1 MITVKEYADSRNKS
15 VQAVYKQLHREKNIT
30 RLEGHLLK
38 QNRMTYLDEEAIKI
52 LDESQNVS
60 IVLNVRDNEI
70 NSGDE
75 LSEYKNRVESLIES
89 NNQLRDQQD
98 FLKNKIINLQDELKV
113 KTEQMTSLLLENKE
127 KTLLLEQK
135 KDQAEEINQL
145 KEQLDQEKKEQ
156 LNEIEKLK
164 NELEKE
170 KNKGFFARLFGK

>member
-1 MITVKEYADSRNKS
+1 MITVKEYADRRNKS
-15 VQAVYKQLHREKNIT
+15 VQAVYKQLRREKNKH
-30 RLEGHLLK
+30 RLEGHLIK

-52 LDESQNVS
+52 LDEGQNVS
-60 IVLNVRDNEI
+60 IILVDQETKNEEK
-70 NSGDE
+70 DE
-75 LSEYKNRVESLIES
+75 LSEYKDRVANLIET

-98 FLKNKIINLQDELKV
+98 LLKNKIINLQDELKV

-135 KDQAEEINQL
+135 KDQTEEIYQL
-145 KEQLDQEKKEQ
+145 KEKLDQEKKDH

>member
-15 VQAVYKQLHREKNIT
+15 VQAVYKQLHREKNRT

-52 LDESQNVS
+52 LDESQ

-70 NSGDE
+70 NSRDE

-113 KTEQMTSLLLENKE
+113 KTEQMASLLLENNE
-127 KTLLLEQK
+127 KTFLLEQK
-135 KDQAEEINQL
+135 KDYA
-145 KEQLDQEKKEQ
+145 EQLDREKKEQ

>member
-1 MITVKEYADSRNKS
+1 
-15 VQAVYKQLHREKNIT
+15 
-30 RLEGHLLK
+30 
-38 QNRMTYLDEEAIKI
+38 MTYLDEEAIKI

-70 NSGDE
+70 NSRDE

-113 KTEQMTSLLLENKE
+113 KTEQMTSLLLENNE
-127 KTLLLEQK
+127 KTFLLEQK
-135 KDQAEEINQL
+135 KDYA
-145 KEQLDQEKKEQ
+145 EQLDREKKEQ

>member
-1 MITVKEYADSRNKS
+1 
-15 VQAVYKQLHREKNIT
+15 
-30 RLEGHLLK
+30 
-38 QNRMTYLDEEAIKI
+38 MTYLDEEAIKI

-70 NSGDE
+70 NSRDE

-156 LNEIEKLK
+156 LNEIEMLK

>member
-15 VQAVYKQLHREKNIT
+15 VQAVYKQLRREKNKR
-30 RLEGHLLK
+30 RLEGHLIK

-52 LDESQNVS
+52 LDEGQNVS
-60 IVLNVRDNEI
+60 IILVDQETKNEEK
-70 NSGDE
+70 DE
-75 LSEYKNRVESLIES
+75 LSEYKDRVANLIET

-113 KTEQMTSLLLENKE
+113 KTEQMTSLLLENNE
-127 KTLLLEQK
+127 KTFLLEQK
-135 KDQAEEINQL
+135 KDHA
-145 KEQLDQEKKEQ
+145 EQLDREKKEQ

>member
-1 MITVKEYADSRNKS
+1 MQIVEINLYRQYINN
-15 VQAVYKQLHREKNIT
+15 YIEKKNRT

-70 NSGDE
+70 NSRDE

-113 KTEQMTSLLLENKE
+113 KTEQMTSLLLENNE
-127 KTLLLEQK
+127 KTFLLEQK
-135 KDQAEEINQL
+135 KDYA
-145 KEQLDQEKKEQ
+145 EQLDREKKSS
-156 LNEIEKLK
+156 
-164 NELEKE
+164 
-170 KNKGFFARLFGK
+170 

>member
-1 MITVKEYADSRNKS
+1 M
-15 VQAVYKQLHREKNIT
+15 
-30 RLEGHLLK
+30 EGHLLK

-70 NSGDE
+70 NSRDE

-156 LNEIEKLK
+156 LNEIEMLK

>member
-15 VQAVYKQLHREKNIT
+15 VQAVYKQLHREKNRT

-60 IVLNVRDNEI
+60 IVLNVR
-70 NSGDE
+70 DE

-113 KTEQMTSLLLENKE
+113 KTEQMTSLLLENNE
-127 KTLLLEQK
+127 KTFLLEQK
-135 KDQAEEINQL
+135 KDHA
-145 KEQLDQEKKEQ
+145 EQLDREKKEQ

>member
-15 VQAVYKQLHREKNIT
+15 VQAVYKQLRREKNKR
-30 RLEGHLLK
+30 RLEGHLIK

-52 LDESQNVS
+52 LDEGQNVS
-60 IVLNVRDNEI
+60 IILVDQETKNEEK
-70 NSGDE
+70 DE
-75 LSEYKNRVESLIES
+75 LSEYKDRVANLIET

-98 FLKNKIINLQDELKV
+98 LLKNKIINLQDELKV
-113 KTEQMTSLLLENKE
+113 KTEQMTSLLLENNE
-127 KTLLLEQK
+127 KTFLLEQK
-135 KDQAEEINQL
+135 KDYA
-145 KEQLDQEKKEQ
+145 EQLDREKKEQ

>member
-15 VQAVYKQLHREKNIT
+15 VQAVYKQLHREKNRT

-70 NSGDE
+70 NSRDE

-113 KTEQMTSLLLENKE
+113 KTEQMTSLLLENNE
-127 KTLLLEQK
+127 KTILLKQK
-135 KDQAEEINQL
+135 KDHAEQL
-145 KEQLDQEKKEQ
+145 KREKKEQ
-156 LNEIEKLK
+156 LNEIEMLK

>member
-15 VQAVYKQLHREKNIT
+15 VQAVYKQLHREKNRT

-70 NSGDE
+70 NSRDE

-89 NNQLRDQQD
+89 NNQLR
-98 FLKNKIINLQDELKV
+98 V
-113 KTEQMTSLLLENKE
+113 KTEQMTSLLLENNE
-127 KTLLLEQK
+127 KTFLLEQK
-135 KDQAEEINQL
+135 KDHA
-145 KEQLDQEKKEQ
+145 EQLDREKKEQ

>member
-1 MITVKEYADSRNKS
+1 MITVKEYADRRNKS
-15 VQAVYKQLHREKNIT
+15 VQAVYKQLRREKNKR
-30 RLEGHLLK
+30 RLEGHLIK

-70 NSGDE
+70 NSRDE

-127 KTLLLEQK
+127 KTFLLEQK
-135 KDQAEEINQL
+135 KDQTEEINQL
-145 KEQLDQEKKEQ
+145 KEQLDREKKEQ

-170 KNKGFFARLFGK
+170 KNKGFFARLFSK

>member
-1 MITVKEYADSRNKS
+1 MITVKEYADRRNKS
-15 VQAVYKQLHREKNIT
+15 VQAVYKQLRREKNKR
-30 RLEGHLLK
+30 RLEGHLIK

-70 NSGDE
+70 NSRDE

-156 LNEIEKLK
+156 LNEIEMLK

>member
-1 MITVKEYADSRNKS
+1 MQIVEINLYRQYINN
-15 VQAVYKQLHREKNIT
+15 YIEKKNRT

-70 NSGDE
+70 NSRDE

-113 KTEQMTSLLLENKE
+113 KTEQMTSLLLENNE
-127 KTLLLEQK
+127 KTFLLEQK
-135 KDQAEEINQL
+135 KDYA
-145 KEQLDQEKKEQ
+145 EQLDREKKEQ

>member
-15 VQAVYKQLHREKNIT
+15 VQAVYKQLHREKNRT

-70 NSGDE
+70 NSRDE

-98 FLKNKIINLQDELKV
+98 FLKNKIN
-113 KTEQMTSLLLENKE
+113 SLSVNIRMCRS
-127 KTLLLEQK
+127 
-135 KDQAEEINQL
+135 DM
-145 KEQLDQEKKEQ
+145 
-156 LNEIEKLK
+156 
-164 NELEKE
+164 
-170 KNKGFFARLFGK
+170 